1 MGRLQVPEKVKSGWN
16 DGWLGGNQG
25 FLWRATTAVLLG
37 DMVEKYKYEGGESL
51 IMSRTRIQGQKGF
64 SYMQLQKFSTKLSNS
79 LTLLSQQC

>member
-1 MGRLQVPEKVKSGWN
+1 MVRGGESGVSVA
-16 DGWLGGNQG
+16 GYHSS
-25 FLWRATTAVLLG
+25 FPG
-37 DMVEKYKYEGGESL
+37 DSVEKYKYEGGESL